1 MGTVTKLTF
10 EEYAKLQESAEKNIR
25 YELDEG
31 ELLLTPSPTPYHNI
45 IRYRVRRALTDFVEA
60 KGMGLVIDETD
71 FRLSANTVR
80 KPDVAF
86 ITNDHLRR
94 IDIHRSPIE
103 GGPLLAIEIISPT
116 NTAEDTVKKIHQY
129 LGSGCHSV
137 WVVYPTL
144 RLVEVHSSAGVRNV
158 EDLQSLVDET
168 LLPGFSLS
176 LSYVFDGAKTN
187 SPA

>member
-10 EEYAKLQESAEKNIR
+10 EDYAKLQESAEENIR

-45 IRYRVRRALTDFVEA
+45 VRYRVRRALTDFVEA

-86 ITNDHLRR
+86 ITSDHLRR

-103 GGPLLAIEIISPT
+103 GGPALAVEIISPT

-129 LGSGCHSV
+129 LGSGCQSV

-144 RLVEVHSSAGVRNV
+144 RLVEIHSIAGIHNIEEPR
-158 EDLQSLVDET
+158 
-168 LLPGFSLS
+168 LLTEEKL
-176 LSYVFDGAKTN
+176 
-187 SPA
+187 